1 MANPT
6 PSRLRMARSTR
17 VPVTERNILS
27 VKGKEDGYHYRIVND
42 TGDRVQQLMDAG
54 YEIVDA
60 SSVQVGDK
68 RINSTSPEG
77 TQAQVSV
84 GGGVKAFVMRQKLE
98 WYNED
103 QAAKQSRVNQLEET
117 ITQSAGANGLSGSVK
132 LSRS

>member
-84 GGGVKAFVMRQKLE
+84 GGGVKAFVMRQKLD

-103 QAAKQSRVNQLEET
+103 QAAKQARVNQLEET

>member
-6 PSRLRMARSTR
+6 PSRLRTARSTR

-68 RINSTSPEG
+68 RINATSPEG

-103 QAAKQSRVNQLEET
+103 QAAKQARVNQLEET